1 MNDHMYM
8 VLPPDIDNLEDLEL
22 WKSKFD
28 SMTYYQRKVSN
39 DISIDT
45 FGQDNITRYNKLKT
59 KFLDKSD
66 PNLGLGEITPDKTKA
81 DLDDIMK
88 YFEESANNINLR
100 SLAKKKITE
109 ELIKSYKQLKSIGI
123 GSSNNGYA
131 FFDKDNLVCFVSIE
145 IKENNEIWIQAL
157 EVIKEYQNNGLGKQ
171 LLDFA
176 CKDLKAK
183 FLSVRKTNNIALN
196 MYKKY
201 GFRIYKETDYMYFM
215 TIDKSLK
222 ESSSNIEIQ
231 NVNNDSIE
239 DKIIKI
245 KKAESDGLVIMID
258 TEYGFS
264 DDYPEESIAKLK
276 EKWKQFQALSYDKRQ
291 LSNDTAKNILGV
303 DNYILYDKILNKHL
317 ENLEKE
323 DDSPTEDSYPAQDIE
338 DAINIS
344 PYFTPHELGSEFK
357 STDPIGEAGGVY
369 QWSRMLETLYVE
381 LDNTSNKEKRKAI
394 KESIEN
400 LGWNPEIP
408 FSLEVASKTWI
419 RNNNNYITYSNYKHY
434 LTDLRESYIEE
445 AARPAL
451 EKIPKNATYENLKDK
466 IVPVFVTL
474 ISGRSLASNAIK
486 WFTDSD
492 WSHAAIGFD
501 SSLEILYSFNL
512 YREGLNIV
520 NGFSIEGKDH
530 YLKEYRDMR
539 IKVYALFVTPEQRKD
554 MLDAITWY
562 IENQNKTKYNFGNIF
577 NITVRK
583 IVTKHAED
591 RDRMI
596 CSQFVY
602 SILKLANF
610 KMRNTNRKDIVSP
623 ADIDQLANDARF
635 YCMYEG
641 LLKDYRSNV
650 VDNMIKKIIV
660 TLPLEQFLEEANLDD
675 YIKSFIGSFSKVEPL
690 NFLKISPSFFKDHKY

>member
-59 KFLDKSD
+59 RFLDKLD
-66 PNLGLGEITPDKTKA
+66 PNLGLGEITPDRTKA

-88 YFEESANNINLR
+88 YFEES
-100 SLAKKKITE
+100 
-109 ELIKSYKQLKSIGI
+109 
-123 GSSNNGYA
+123 
-131 FFDKDNLVCFVSIE
+131 
-145 IKENNEIWIQAL
+145 
-157 EVIKEYQNNGLGKQ
+157 
-171 LLDFA
+171 
-176 CKDLKAK
+176 
-183 FLSVRKTNNIALN
+183 
-196 MYKKY
+196 
-201 GFRIYKETDYMYFM
+201 
-215 TIDKSLK
+215 
-222 ESSSNIEIQ
+222 SSNIEIQ
-231 NVNNDSIE
+231 NIDNDSIE

-264 DDYPEESIAKLK
+264 DDYPEDSIAKLK
-276 EKWKQFQALSYDKRQ
+276 EKWKLFQSLSYDKRQ
-291 LSNDTAKNILGV
+291 LSNDTAKNILGK
-303 DNYILYDKILNKHL
+303 DNYTLYDMILNKHIK
-317 ENLEKE
+317 NIDKE
-323 DDSPTEDSYPAQDIE
+323 EDSPNEEPYPTQDIE

-357 STDPIGEAGGVY
+357 STDPIKEAGGIY

-381 LDNTSNKEKRKAI
+381 LNNTSNKEKRKSI

-408 FSLEVASKTWI
+408 FSLEAASKTWI
-419 RNNNNYITYSNYKHY
+419 RNSINNSQFI
-434 LTDLRESYIEE
+434 DLRESYIEE
-445 AARPAL
+445 AAKPAL
-451 EKIPKNATYENLKDK
+451 EKIPKNATYDNLKDK

-474 ISGRSLASNAIK
+474 ISGKSLASNTIK

-539 IKVYALFVTPEQRKD
+539 IKVYALFVTPEQRKN

-577 NITVRK
+577 NITIRK

-591 RDRMI
+591 RDKMI

-610 KMRNTNRKDIVSP
+610 KMRNTNRKDIISP
-623 ADIDQLANDARF
+623 ADIDQLSDDARF

-641 LLKDYRSNV
+641 LLRDYRSNV
-650 VDNMIKKIIV
+650 VDNMIKKIII
-660 TLPLEQFLEEANLDD
+660 TLPLEQFGIEESVNNIMDLL
-675 YIKSFIGSFSKVEPL
+675 IKESKL
-690 NFLKISPSFFKDHKY
+690 LK

>member
-66 PNLGLGEITPDKTKA
+66 PNLGLGDITPDRTKA

-100 SLAKKKITE
+100 SLTKKKITE
-109 ELIKSYKQLKSIGI
+109 ELIKSYKQLKSIRI
-123 GSSNNGYA
+123 GSSNIGYA
-131 FFDKDNLVCFVSIE
+131 FFDKDNLVCFISIE
-145 IKENNEIWIQAL
+145 TKENNEIWIQAL

-215 TIDKSLK
+215 TIDKSLN

-264 DDYPEESIAKLK
+264 DDYPEDSIAKLK

-291 LSNDTAKNILGV
+291 LSNDTAKNILGI
-303 DNYILYDKILNKHL
+303 DNYTLYDKILNKHL
-317 ENLEKE
+317 ENIEKE

-338 DAINIS
+338 NVTIT
-344 PYFTPHELGSEFK
+344 PYFTPHELGAEFK
-357 STDPIGEAGGVY
+357 STDPIKESGGIY

-381 LDNTSNKEKRKAI
+381 LNNTSNKEKRKAI

-419 RNNNNYITYSNYKHY
+419 RDLINNSQFI
-434 LTDLRESYIEE
+434 DLRESYIEE
-445 AARPAL
+445 AAKPAL

-474 ISGRSLASNAIK
+474 ISGKSLASNTIK

-539 IKVYALFVTPEQRKD
+539 IKVYALFVTPEQRKN

-591 RDRMI
+591 RDKMI

-610 KMRNTNRKDIVSP
+610 KMRNTNKKDIISP
-623 ADIDQLANDARF
+623 ADIDQLSDDARF

-650 VDNMIKKIIV
+650 VDNMIKKIIII
-660 TLPLEQFLEEANLDD
+660 LPLEQFGIEESVNNIMDLL
-675 YIKSFIGSFSKVEPL
+675 IKESKL
-690 NFLKISPSFFKDHKY
+690 LR

>member
-66 PNLGLGEITPDKTKA
+66 PNLGLGDITPDRTKA

-88 YFEESANNINLR
+88 YFEES
-100 SLAKKKITE
+100 
-109 ELIKSYKQLKSIGI
+109 
-123 GSSNNGYA
+123 SSN
-131 FFDKDNLVCFVSIE
+131 V
-145 IKENNEIWIQAL
+145 
-157 EVIKEYQNNGLGKQ
+157 
-171 LLDFA
+171 
-176 CKDLKAK
+176 
-183 FLSVRKTNNIALN
+183 
-196 MYKKY
+196 
-201 GFRIYKETDYMYFM
+201 
-215 TIDKSLK
+215 
-222 ESSSNIEIQ
+222 EIQ
-231 NVNNDSIE
+231 NTNNDSIE

-291 LSNDTAKNILGV
+291 LSNDTAKNILGI
-303 DNYILYDKILNKHL
+303 DNYTLYDKILNKHL
-317 ENLEKE
+317 ENIEKE

-338 DAINIS
+338 NVTIT
-344 PYFTPHELGSEFK
+344 PYFTPHELGAEFK
-357 STDPIGEAGGVY
+357 STDPIKESGGIY

-381 LDNTSNKEKRKAI
+381 LNNTSNKEKRKAI

-419 RNNNNYITYSNYKHY
+419 RDLINNSQFI
-434 LTDLRESYIEE
+434 DLRESYIEE
-445 AARPAL
+445 AAKPAL

-474 ISGRSLASNAIK
+474 ISGKSLASNTIK

-501 SSLEILYSFNL
+501 SSLETLYSFNL

-530 YLKEYRDMR
+530 YLKEYKDIR
-539 IKVYALFVTPEQRKD
+539 IKVYALFVTPKQRKE

-577 NITVRK
+577 NIAVRK

-610 KMRNTNRKDIVSP
+610 KMRNTNKKDIISP
-623 ADIDQLANDARF
+623 ADIDQLSDDARF

-650 VDNMIKKIIV
+650 VDNMIKKIIII
-660 TLPLEQFLEEANLDD
+660 LPLEQFGIEESVNNIMDLL
-675 YIKSFIGSFSKVEPL
+675 IKESKL
-690 NFLKISPSFFKDHKY
+690 LR

>member
-66 PNLGLGEITPDKTKA
+66 PNLGLGEITLDRTKA

-88 YFEESANNINLR
+88 YFEESANNINLK
-100 SLAKKKITE
+100 SLTKKKITE
-109 ELIKSYKQLKSIGI
+109 ELIKSYKQLKSIRI
-123 GSSNNGYA
+123 GSSNIGYA
-131 FFDKDNLVCFVSIE
+131 FFDKDNLVCFISIE
-145 IKENNEIWIQAL
+145 TKENNEIWIQAL

-215 TIDKSLK
+215 TIDKSLN

-264 DDYPEESIAKLK
+264 DDYPEDSIAKLK

-303 DNYILYDKILNKHL
+303 DNYTLYDKILNKHL

-338 DAINIS
+338 NVTIT
-344 PYFTPHELGSEFK
+344 PYFTPHELGAEFK
-357 STDPIGEAGGVY
+357 STDPIKESGGIY
-369 QWSRMLETLYVE
+369 QWSRILETLYVE
-381 LDNTSNKEKRKAI
+381 LNNTSNKEKRKAI

-408 FSLEVASKTWI
+408 FSLEAASKTWI
-419 RNNNNYITYSNYKHY
+419 RDSINNSQFI
-434 LTDLRESYIEE
+434 DLRESYIEE
-445 AARPAL
+445 AAKPAL

-466 IVPVFVTL
+466 IVPVFITL
-474 ISGRSLASNAIK
+474 ISGKSLASNTIK

-539 IKVYALFVTPEQRKD
+539 IKVYALFVTPEQRKN
-554 MLDAITWY
+554 MLDVITWY

-591 RDRMI
+591 RDKMI

-610 KMRNTNRKDIVSP
+610 KMRNTNKKDIISP
-623 ADIDQLANDARF
+623 ADIDQLTDDARF

-650 VDNMIKKIIV
+650 VDNMIKKIII
-660 TLPLEQFLEEANLDD
+660 TLPLEQFGIEESVNNIIDLL
-675 YIKSFIGSFSKVEPL
+675 IKESKL
-690 NFLKISPSFFKDHKY
+690 LK

>member
-100 SLAKKKITE
+100 SLTKKKITE
-109 ELIKSYKQLKSIGI
+109 ELVKSYKQLKSIRI
-123 GSSNNGYA
+123 GSSNIGYA
-131 FFDKDNLVCFVSIE
+131 FFDKDNLVCFISIE
-145 IKENNEIWIQAL
+145 TKENNEIWIQAL
-157 EVIKEYQNNGLGKQ
+157 EVIKEYQNNSLGKQ

-231 NVNNDSIE
+231 NTNNDSIE

-303 DNYILYDKILNKHL
+303 DNYTLYDRILNKHL

-323 DDSPTEDSYPAQDIE
+323 DNSPTEDSYPAQDIE
-338 DAINIS
+338 NVTIT
-344 PYFTPHELGSEFK
+344 PYFTPYELGAEFK
-357 STDPIGEAGGVY
+357 STDPIKESGGIY
-369 QWSRMLETLYVE
+369 QWSRILETLYVE
-381 LDNTSNKEKRKAI
+381 LNNTFNKEKRKAI

-408 FSLEVASKTWI
+408 FSLEAASKTWI
-419 RNNNNYITYSNYKHY
+419 RDSINNSQFI
-434 LTDLRESYIEE
+434 DLRESYIEE
-445 AARPAL
+445 AAKPAL

-474 ISGRSLASNAIK
+474 ISGKTLASNTIK

-539 IKVYALFVTPEQRKD
+539 IKVYALFVTPEQRKN

-591 RDRMI
+591 RDKMI

-610 KMRNTNRKDIVSP
+610 KMRNTNRKDIISP
-623 ADIDQLANDARF
+623 ADIDQLSDDARF

-641 LLKDYRSNV
+641 LLKDYKSNV
-650 VDNMIKKIIV
+650 VDNMIKKIII
-660 TLPLEQFLEEANLDD
+660 TLPLEQFGIEESVNNIMDLL
-675 YIKSFIGSFSKVEPL
+675 IKESKL
-690 NFLKISPSFFKDHKY
+690 LK

>member
-66 PNLGLGEITPDKTKA
+66 PNLGLGDITPDRTKA

-100 SLAKKKITE
+100 SLTKKKITE
-109 ELIKSYKQLKSIGI
+109 ELIKSYKQLKSIRI
-123 GSSNNGYA
+123 GSSNIGYA
-131 FFDKDNLVCFVSIE
+131 FFDKDNLVCFISIE
-145 IKENNEIWIQAL
+145 TKENNEIWIQAL

-171 LLDFA
+171 LLNFA

-183 FLSVRKTNNIALN
+183 FLSVRKTNNVALN

-215 TIDKSLK
+215 TIDKSLN
-222 ESSSNIEIQ
+222 ESSSDIEIQ

-264 DDYPEESIAKLK
+264 NDYPEESIAKLK

-303 DNYILYDKILNKHL
+303 DNYTLYDKILNKHL

-323 DDSPTEDSYPAQDIE
+323 DDSPSEDSYPAQDIE
-338 DAINIS
+338 NVTIN
-344 PYFTPHELGSEFK
+344 PYFTPYELGAKFK
-357 STDPIGEAGGVY
+357 STDPIKESGGIY
-369 QWSRMLETLYVE
+369 QWSRILETLYVE
-381 LDNTSNKEKRKAI
+381 LNNTSNKEKRKAI

-400 LGWNPEIP
+400 LGWNSEIP
-408 FSLEVASKTWI
+408 FSLETASKTWI
-419 RNNNNYITYSNYKHY
+419 RDLINNSQII
-434 LTDLRESYIEE
+434 DLRESYTEE

-451 EKIPKNATYENLKDK
+451 EKIPKNATYDNLKDK

-474 ISGRSLASNAIK
+474 ISGKSLASNTIK

-530 YLKEYRDMR
+530 YLKEYKDMQ
-539 IKVYALFVTPEQRKD
+539 IKVYVLFVTPEQRKN

-562 IENQNKTKYNFGNIF
+562 IENQKD
-577 NITVRK
+577 RK
-583 IVTKHAED
+583 
-591 RDRMI
+591 
-596 CSQFVY
+596 S
-602 SILKLANF
+602 
-610 KMRNTNRKDIVSP
+610 
-623 ADIDQLANDARF
+623 
-635 YCMYEG
+635 
-641 LLKDYRSNV
+641 V
-650 VDNMIKKIIV
+650 V
-660 TLPLEQFLEEANLDD
+660 
-675 YIKSFIGSFSKVEPL
+675 
-690 NFLKISPSFFKDHKY
+690 

>member
-1 MNDHMYM
+1 MNDHMYI

-66 PNLGLGEITPDKTKA
+66 PNLGLGEITPDRTKA

-100 SLAKKKITE
+100 SLTKKKITE
-109 ELIKSYKQLKSIGI
+109 ELIKSYKQLKSIRI
-123 GSSNNGYA
+123 GSSNIGYA
-131 FFDKDNLVCFVSIE
+131 FFDKDNLVCFISIE
-145 IKENNEIWIQAL
+145 TKENNEIWIQAL
-157 EVIKEYQNNGLGKQ
+157 EVIKEYQNNSLGKQ

-183 FLSVRKTNNIALN
+183 FLSVRKTNNVALN

-215 TIDKSLK
+215 TIDKSLN

-264 DDYPEESIAKLK
+264 DDYPEDSIAKLK

-303 DNYILYDKILNKHL
+303 DNYTLYDKILNKHL

-338 DAINIS
+338 NVTIT
-344 PYFTPHELGSEFK
+344 PYFTPHELGAEFK
-357 STDPIGEAGGVY
+357 STDPIKESGGIY
-369 QWSRMLETLYVE
+369 QWSKILETLYVE
-381 LDNTSNKEKRKAI
+381 LNNTSNKEKRKAI

-408 FSLEVASKTWI
+408 FSLEAASKTWI
-419 RNNNNYITYSNYKHY
+419 RDSINNSQFI
-434 LTDLRESYIEE
+434 DLRESYIEE
-445 AARPAL
+445 AAKPAL

-474 ISGRSLASNAIK
+474 ISGKTLASNTIK

-539 IKVYALFVTPEQRKD
+539 IKVYALFVTPEQRKN

-577 NITVRK
+577 NITIRK

-591 RDRMI
+591 RDKMI

-610 KMRNTNRKDIVSP
+610 KMRNTNRKDIISP
-623 ADIDQLANDARF
+623 ADIDQLSDDARF

-650 VDNMIKKIIV
+650 VDNMIKKIII
-660 TLPLEQFLEEANLDD
+660 TLPLEQFGIEESVNNIMDLL
-675 YIKSFIGSFSKVEPL
+675 IKESKL
-690 NFLKISPSFFKDHKY
+690 LK

>member
-59 KFLDKSD
+59 KFLDKLD
-66 PNLGLGEITPDKTKA
+66 PNLGLGDITPDRTKA

-100 SLAKKKITE
+100 SLTKKKITE
-109 ELIKSYKQLKSIGI
+109 ELIKSYKQLKSIRI
-123 GSSNNGYA
+123 GSSNIGYA
-131 FFDKDNLVCFVSIE
+131 FFNKDNLVCFISIE
-145 IKENNEIWIQAL
+145 TKENNEIWIQAL

-231 NVNNDSIE
+231 NTNNDSIE

-264 DDYPEESIAKLK
+264 DDYPEDSIAKLK

-303 DNYILYDKILNKHL
+303 DNYTLYNKILNKHL

-323 DDSPTEDSYPAQDIE
+323 DDSPIEDSYPAQDIE
-338 DAINIS
+338 NVTIT
-344 PYFTPHELGSEFK
+344 PYFTPHELGAEFK
-357 STDPIGEAGGVY
+357 STDPIKESGGIY
-369 QWSRMLETLYVE
+369 QWSRILETLYVE
-381 LDNTSNKEKRKAI
+381 LNNTSNKEKRKAI

-408 FSLEVASKTWI
+408 FSLEAASKTWI
-419 RNNNNYITYSNYKHY
+419 RDSINNSQFI
-434 LTDLRESYIEE
+434 DLRESYIEE
-445 AARPAL
+445 AAKPAL

-474 ISGRSLASNAIK
+474 ISGKTLASNTIK

-539 IKVYALFVTPEQRKD
+539 IKVYALFVIPEQRKN

-583 IVTKHAED
+583 IITKHAED
-591 RDRMI
+591 RDKMI

-610 KMRNTNRKDIVSP
+610 KMRNTNRKDIISP
-623 ADIDQLANDARF
+623 ADIDQLSDDARF

-650 VDNMIKKIIV
+650 VDNMIKKIII
-660 TLPLEQFLEEANLDD
+660 TLPLEQFGIEESVNNIMDLL
-675 YIKSFIGSFSKVEPL
+675 IKESKL
-690 NFLKISPSFFKDHKY
+690 LK

>member
-59 KFLDKSD
+59 RFLDKLD
-66 PNLGLGEITPDKTKA
+66 PNLGLGEITPDRTKA

-88 YFEESANNINLR
+88 YFEES
-100 SLAKKKITE
+100 
-109 ELIKSYKQLKSIGI
+109 
-123 GSSNNGYA
+123 SSN
-131 FFDKDNLVCFVSIE
+131 V
-145 IKENNEIWIQAL
+145 
-157 EVIKEYQNNGLGKQ
+157 
-171 LLDFA
+171 
-176 CKDLKAK
+176 
-183 FLSVRKTNNIALN
+183 
-196 MYKKY
+196 
-201 GFRIYKETDYMYFM
+201 
-215 TIDKSLK
+215 
-222 ESSSNIEIQ
+222 EIQ
-231 NVNNDSIE
+231 NTNNDSIE

-258 TEYGFS
+258 TDYGFS

-338 DAINIS
+338 NVTIT
-344 PYFTPHELGSEFK
+344 PYFTPYELGAEFK
-357 STDPIGEAGGVY
+357 STDPIKESGGIY
-369 QWSRMLETLYVE
+369 QWSKMLETLYVE
-381 LDNTSNKEKRKAI
+381 LNNTSNKEKRKTI

-408 FSLEVASKTWI
+408 FSLEAASKTYV
-419 RNNNNYITYSNYKHY
+419 RNNINNSRFI
-434 LTDLRESYIEE
+434 DLRESYIEE
-445 AARPAL
+445 AAKPAL

-474 ISGRSLASNAIK
+474 ISGKSLASNTIK

-539 IKVYALFVTPEQRKD
+539 IKVYALFVTPEQRKN

-583 IVTKHAED
+583 IVTKHTED

-610 KMRNTNRKDIVSP
+610 KMRNTNKKDIISP
-623 ADIDQLANDARF
+623 ADIDQLSDDARF

-641 LLKDYRSNV
+641 LLRDYRSNV
-650 VDNMIKKIIV
+650 VDNMIKKIII
-660 TLPLEQFLEEANLDD
+660 TLPLEQFGIEESVNNIMDLL
-675 YIKSFIGSFSKVEPL
+675 IKESKL
-690 NFLKISPSFFKDHKY
+690 LK

>member
-66 PNLGLGEITPDKTKA
+66 PNLGLGEITPDKAKA

-100 SLAKKKITE
+100 SLTKKKITE
-109 ELIKSYKQLKSIGI
+109 ELIKSYKQLKSIRI
-123 GSSNNGYA
+123 GSSNIGYA
-131 FFDKDNLVCFVSIE
+131 FFDKDNLVCFISIE
-145 IKENNEIWIQAL
+145 TKENNEIWIQAL

-183 FLSVRKTNNIALN
+183 FLSVRKTNNVALN

-222 ESSSNIEIQ
+222 ESSSDVEIQ
-231 NVNNDSIE
+231 NIDNDSIE

-303 DNYILYDKILNKHL
+303 DNYTLYDKILNKHL

-338 DAINIS
+338 NVTIT
-344 PYFTPHELGSEFK
+344 PYFTPYELGAEFK
-357 STDPIGEAGGVY
+357 STDPIKESGGAY

-381 LDNTSNKEKRKAI
+381 LNNTSNKEKRKAI

-408 FSLEVASKTWI
+408 FSLKTASKTWI
-419 RNNNNYITYSNYKHY
+419 RDSINNSQFI
-434 LTDLRESYIEE
+434 DLRESYIEE
-445 AARPAL
+445 AAKPAL

-474 ISGRSLASNAIK
+474 ISGKTLASNTIK

-539 IKVYALFVTPEQRKD
+539 IKVYALFVTPEQRKN

-591 RDRMI
+591 RDKMI

-610 KMRNTNRKDIVSP
+610 KMRNTNRKDIISP
-623 ADIDQLANDARF
+623 ADIDQLSNDARF

-650 VDNMIKKIIV
+650 VDNMIKKIII
-660 TLPLEQFLEEANLDD
+660 TLPLEQFGIEESVNNIIDLL
-675 YIKSFIGSFSKVEPL
+675 IKESKL
-690 NFLKISPSFFKDHKY
+690 LK